1 MIRIEQVLRLVLIV
15 GLAGLV
21 SAEELPPASSC
32 ELAANQLHPGGS
44 GTGGT
49 GLRGDEGSGTGGTG
63 LSGHASSGIGGT
75 GLRGDEGSGTGGTGI
90 LGTITG
96 FGSICVNGLRIGY
109 DDATPVLRN
118 GEAATAKDLA
128 VGHVVRVTAESGT
141 PLRARRIVM
150 ESALSGPVTRVDR
163 EARRV
168 WVMGQPVELSDD
180 GVVAALEPGDRAEIS
195 GQRRADGVVVA
206 TRIDRSEP
214 EELASVVG
222 VAESVS
228 GNTAYVADLRAKVA
242 SGAPEF
248 ESGDRVVFRG
258 IWNPRTGTLEDASVT
273 AASVDA
279 PDVVRLSLQGFVRP
293 DRAGA
298 DFRIAGTSIDASGL
312 ARADRNPGRD
322 RMVRVEGRLDSKGRL
337 RAARIRVER
346 LQRSDRID
354 SVRSGKGEQGD
365 RGDRGDRSSSGR
377 GERQERSE
385 RPERSERSDR
395 SERGDK
401 SGSR

>member
-1 MIRIEQVLRLVLIV
+1 MIRIEQVLRLVLVV

-21 SAEELPPASSC
+21 SAEELPPASPC

-195 GQRRADGVVVA
+195 GQRRGDGVVVA

-214 EELASVVG
+214 EAFASVVG

-242 SGAPEF
+242 SGTLALARSKTRALQRRRSMRRTWFDFRCRASCGRIAREPTSGSRERPSTPRDSREPIAIRVAIGWFAWRGGSIRRADFVRRGFASNVCSGVIASTRYAPA
-248 ESGDRVVFRG
+248 R
-258 IWNPRTGTLEDASVT
+258 ASRAT
-273 AASVDA
+273 AATGA
-279 PDVVRLSLQGFVRP
+279 TAAVRG
-293 DRAGA
+293 GA
-298 DFRIAGTSIDASGL
+298 S
-312 ARADRNPGRD
+312 ARNVPSD
-322 RMVRVEGRLDSKGRL
+322 
-337 RAARIRVER
+337 
-346 LQRSDRID
+346 RSDRID
-354 SVRSGKGEQGD
+354 RID
-365 RGDRGDRSSSGR
+365 RNAGTSPGR
-377 GERQERSE
+377 ARLETL
-385 RPERSERSDR
+385 
-395 SERGDK
+395 
-401 SGSR
+401 